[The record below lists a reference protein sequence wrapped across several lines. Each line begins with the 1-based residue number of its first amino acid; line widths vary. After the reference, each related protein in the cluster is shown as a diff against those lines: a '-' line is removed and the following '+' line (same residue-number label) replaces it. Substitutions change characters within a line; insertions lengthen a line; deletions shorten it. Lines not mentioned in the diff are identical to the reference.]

1 MHDSVVEPADSTQRL
16 GLTDVIV
23 DEITT
28 VGSAFG
34 ATSDGDVVFI
44 HARIVSN
51 LGLCHG
57 DKLAAQ
63 LIPNYADKRDNVPW
77 RMLWAEV
84 RGSIFEDIS
93 SEVRDARAEDLDPL
107 EPLDPVELEPDMELD
122 ELSNAEKLVEWLEEC
137 GPMRTSYIAKALGVS
152 ISDAATFCYGLQQEG
167 KLVRADVYS
176 SPSNKRAS
184 LRVWAL
190 GINDYDED
198 YEA

>member
-1 MHDSVVEPADSTQRL
+1 MHNSVVKTSGTKQPTEVL
-16 GLTDVIV
+16 V
-23 DEITT
+23 DQITM

-34 ATSDGDVVFI
+34 ATSDGEPVFI
-44 HARIVSN
+44 HTRIVRK
-51 LGLCHG
+51 LGIRHG

-63 LIPNYADKRDNVPW
+63 LVPNYPDKRDNVPW

-107 EPLDPVELEPDMELD
+107 EPVEPVELEPDMEHD
-122 ELSNAEKLVEWLEEC
+122 ELSNAERLVELLEEF

-152 ISDAATFCYGLQQEG
+152 IADAVTFCYGLQQEG
-167 KLVRADVYS
+167 RLVRADVYS

-184 LRVWAL
+184 LRIWSL
-190 GINDYDED
+190 GINDFDEG